1 VAERISYLFVELLV
15 LLLAAIACGYEEI
28 ISIVFFKS
36 FLLLCFWYRWENI
49 IENFDK
55 LMVISILQFSNVI

>member
-1 VAERISYLFVELLV
+1 VALLL
-15 LLLAAIACGYEEI
+15 LLLAAILLLGYEEI
-28 ISIVFFKS
+28 ISIVFLKS

-55 LMVISILQFSNVI
+55 LVVISFLQFSNVI